1 MKTKLSEI
9 FKEGE
14 KYDISTKFKELPVKT
29 KLRLSWIDD
38 SSKLLGFSWGKCIFK
53 GAFQPKTEVYINV
66 NDKYAYGKVVSNA
79 NELVIEFEEFR
90 EKPAFIDRK
99 AVRVEPDPSNPVIV
113 ELSVNS
119 YNLKVPAKDISETGV
134 GVILEKNTPK
144 ADEVIELLQN
154 NPSAWFNL
162 YVHLPKHGTA
172 HAKGRV
178 RNLNVSEEGV
188 YIRIGFEAEYSP
200 KDKDKVRKYVFE
212 RQQEI
217 IKSLKML

>member
-14 KYDISTKFKELPVKT
+14 TYDISTKFKELPVKT

-38 SSKLLGFSWGKCIFK
+38 ASNLLGFSWRKCIFK
-53 GAFQPKTEVYINV
+53 GAFQPQTGVYITV
-66 NDKYAYGKVVSNA
+66 GDKYAYGKVVSNGE
-79 NELVIEFEEFR
+79 ELVIEFEEFR
-90 EKPAFIDRK
+90 EKPAFIERRT
-99 AVRVEPDPSNPVIV
+99 VRVETDPSNPVIV
-113 ELSVNS
+113 ELNVNS
-119 YNLKVPAKDISETGV
+119 YRLKAPAKDISETGV
-134 GVILEKNTPK
+134 GIILERNTHK
-144 ADEVIELLQN
+144 ADEVIEILRS

-162 YVHLPKHGTA
+162 YIHLPKYGTA

-178 RNLNVSEEGV
+178 RNFNVSEEGI

-200 KDKDKVRKYVFE
+200 NDKEKVRKYVFE